1 MSQMRKRLG
10 IEVALAAIS
19 LAIFVATLAW
29 PEWIE
34 MVFGVDPDQGDG
46 SIEWLIMAVTAGLAL
61 VSILFARSDWR
72 RLRTLSEGRV

>member
-72 RLRTLSEGRV
+72 HLRTLSEGRV